1 MTSLSETSLLAGAS
15 GQSTGYTID
24 QSIRFNPGDN
34 TYMHRTQDTA
44 DNKRK
49 VTLSWWMKRGSSFG
63 SELCLFAAGASSRY
77 MARMHSDNKMTLRL
91 TNSTTEK
98 TMTTD
103 MVFRDPSAWYHCVWI
118 ADCTGGVST
127 DFSRLYVNGLRATM
141 TGTQPSAD
149 TDFAGYGDGSTF
161 GISTNSHSLSSQEWD
176 GYLAEIYLIDGY
188 AYGPEYF
195 GEFKTDTDI
204 WIPKEYTGSYGTNG
218 FFVDGRDSSDLGDDE
233 SGNGNDFATNGLA
246 AHDQVPDS
254 PTNNFAVINS
264 VYADDATAGN
274 ARTLTNGNLQ
284 LVGPGNSFAVTGL
297 TFNLPKSGKW
307 YFEYTIGGTDDG
319 FGYIIEGQQTS
330 INASNGP
337 GNVSASQG
345 GGIQYRGWRNG
356 GTYTTTFADYASSSF
371 SAGDIHQVAIDVDNN
386 DFYYG
391 IANVYQAADAGK
403 DGNPS
408 SGSNPLVAD
417 FPFSTNDVVLLAAN
431 YQGTNHYNFGQN
443 GTFNGTKTA
452 QGNSDGNGIGNFFY
466 AVPTGFLALCSSNLG
481 AV

>member
-1 MTSLSETSLLAGAS
+1 MTSLSETSLLSGAA
-15 GQSTGYTID
+15 GQSTGYEID
-24 QSIRFNPGDN
+24 QSIRFTPGNN

-44 DNKRK
+44 DSKRK

-63 SELCLFAAGASSRY
+63 TELCLFAAGASSRY

-103 MVFRDPSAWYHCVWI
+103 MVFRDPNAWYHCVWI

-176 GYLAEIYLIDGY
+176 GYLAEIHLIDGY

-233 SGNGNDFATNGLA
+233 SGNGNDFATNGLVA
-246 AHDQVPDS
+246 TDKRTDS
-254 PTNNFAVINS
+254 PTNNHATWNILVNATPAFANGNIDVAFAPASSTKWAKTVMNFTLPNTGTWYWEGQEFNNVINP
-264 VYADDATAGN
+264 ATALGIVDSDVENLNDKAVGN
-274 ARTLTNGNLQ
+274 RPAENMGTFTGIK
-284 LVGPGNSFAVTGL
+284 VYSGPGQSLATYEWKNGSATS
-297 TFNLPKSGKW
+297 TSGAAILSTSRLGFLW
-307 YFEYTIGGTDDG
+307 EPENNRFTIYDDG
-319 FGYIIEGQQTS
+319 SQYQQFTS
-330 INASNGP
+330 INT
-337 GNVSASQG
+337 GNYVFGVGQETGSTLYFRLFVEANDWTETPA
-345 GGIQYRGWRNG
+345 GITSLNALN
-356 GTYTTTFADYASSSF
+356 TKN
-371 SAGDIHQVAIDVDNN
+371 I
-386 DFYYG
+386 
-391 IANVYQAADAGK
+391 
-403 DGNPS
+403 
-408 SGSNPLVAD
+408 GS
-417 FPFSTNDVVLLAAN
+417 
-431 YQGTNHYNFGQN
+431 
-443 GTFNGTKTA
+443 
-452 QGNSDGNGIGNFFY
+452 
-466 AVPTGFLALCSSNLG
+466 
-481 AV
+481 

>member
-1 MTSLSETSLLAGAS
+1 MTSLSETSLLSGAA
-15 GQSTGYTID
+15 GQSTGYEID
-24 QSIRFNPGDN
+24 QSIRFTPGNN

-44 DNKRK
+44 DSKRK

-63 SELCLFAAGASSRY
+63 TELCLFAAGASSRY

-176 GYLAEIYLIDGY
+176 GYLAEIHLIDGY

-233 SGNGNDFATNGLA
+233 SGNGNDFATNGLVA
-246 AHDQVPDS
+246 TDKRTDS
-254 PTNNFAVINS
+254 PTNNHATWNILVNATPAFANGNIDVAFAPASSTKWAKTVMNFTLPNTGTWYWEGQEFNNVINPATGIGIVDS
-264 VYADDATAGN
+264 DVERLDDKAVGNRLSENMGTFTGIKVYS
-274 ARTLTNGNLQ
+274 
-284 LVGPGNSFAVTGL
+284 GPGQSIATYEWKNGSEQVRV
-297 TFNLPKSGKW
+297 
-307 YFEYTIGGTDDG
+307 
-319 FGYIIEGQQTS
+319 GQL
-330 INASNGP
+330 
-337 GNVSASQG
+337 
-345 GGIQYRGWRNG
+345 
-356 GTYTTTFADYASSSF
+356 
-371 SAGDIHQVAIDVDNN
+371 
-386 DFYYG
+386 FY
-391 IANVYQAADAGK
+391 QLQD
-403 DGNPS
+403 
-408 SGSNPLVAD
+408 
-417 FPFSTNDVVLLAAN
+417 
-431 YQGTNHYNFGQN
+431 
-443 GTFNGTKTA
+443 
-452 QGNSDGNGIGNFFY
+452 
-466 AVPTGFLALCSSNLG
+466 
-481 AV
+481 